1 MTSAPGRTSCICPR
15 KEILHLS
22 PEGDPT
28 SPTKRT
34 PFFGSRKDTLLR
46 LPDGYSSSSPERS
59 SCLDPGRKPF
69 LCHRKDTLHSPP
81 REETLHLPPDGHPVS
96 ATKSR
101 PYIGPQKETQHR
113 PSGGPHHITGRR
125 ANICTRKGSTAS
137 ATGRRP
143 RIGHREKTIHR
154 LPKRHPAEGTRRS
167 PC

>member
-1 MTSAPGRTSCICPR
+1 MTSASGRKSCICPR
-15 KEILHLS
+15 EEILHLS

-34 PFFGSRKDTLLR
+34 PFFGPRKDTLLR

-81 REETLHLPPDGHPVS
+81 PGR
-96 ATKSR
+96 R
-101 PYIGPQKETQHR
+101 PYIYPRTVTLYLPPRGDPT
-113 PSGGPHHITGRR
+113 
-125 ANICTRKGSTAS
+125 S
-137 ATGRRP
+137 ALKRRP
-143 RIGHREKTIHR
+143 RIDAREAPSIFHRTEIPHMHPKGQHCISHGKETSHRPPGENHTSAPKKT
-154 LPKRHPAEGTRRS
+154 

>member
-1 MTSAPGRTSCICPR
+1 MTSSPGRTSCICPR
-15 KEILHLS
+15 KEILHRPPKGHPS
-22 PEGDPT
+22 SAPE
-28 SPTKRT
+28 RT
-34 PFFGSRKDTLLR
+34 PFFGSQT
-46 LPDGYSSSSPERS
+46 
-59 SCLDPGRKPF
+59 
-69 LCHRKDTLHSPP
+69 DTLHRPP
-81 REETLHLPPDGHPVS
+81 NGAPASTPGGNHSSVTGKTPCIGQEETLHLPLDGHPVS